1 MRLARLPLLAAGLL
15 VALLVAPSAAL
26 AADPVTV
33 SGSVVRDGAPVA
45 GIEVTISVA
54 GSYTNF
60 FATTDDDGAFSADIE
75 ATAGDV
81 ITFMSS
87 GDTTQATPD
96 ANGCVAFEMPWGR
109 VVVTL
114 DEQPPA
120 PIRIDMDQVVKG
132 AVCGETASPVV
143 TPPATDAPPVAH
155 RDAAAAGSGLL
166 LEIGVLAL
174 AGALSLSVIRRRA

>member
-54 GSYTNF
+54 GSYANF

-81 ITFMSS
+81 IT
-87 GDTTQATPD
+87 
-96 ANGCVAFEMPWGR
+96 
-109 VVVTL
+109 
-114 DEQPPA
+114 
-120 PIRIDMDQVVKG
+120 
-132 AVCGETASPVV
+132 
-143 TPPATDAPPVAH
+143 
-155 RDAAAAGSGLL
+155 
-166 LEIGVLAL
+166 
-174 AGALSLSVIRRRA
+174 